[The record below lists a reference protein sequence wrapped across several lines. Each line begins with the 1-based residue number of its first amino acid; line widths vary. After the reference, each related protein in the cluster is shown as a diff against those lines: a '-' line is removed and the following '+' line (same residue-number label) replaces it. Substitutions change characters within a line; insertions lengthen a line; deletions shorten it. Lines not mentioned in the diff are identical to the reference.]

1 MNDVSAHDGRA
12 APPPKKTRLAKLS
25 PGFLTEEDA
34 ARWVQLRIPADSDRE
49 HGSVI
54 LRQRDGQFVATEP
67 VPGEVNRFDLR
78 TLLDV
83 DAQGNYVHPS
93 GYTCVANVHSHPPAH
108 DKIRAANPGQDE
120 LTLRLFLGFFSDI
133 DFVAD
138 VSERTFF
145 SSAYLCGP
153 DGSLLKYSPSG
164 SREEL
169 SYYLWLKAGAPRD
182 NPVGV
187 YGVANVIRK
196 IASLGELTVIV
207 SNKDWGESVGKV
219 PTDWKPGRAFSKGE
233 ITQMP
238 ALTRVCIS
246 AEHAV
251 LAALKAKDALSWGL
265 VLRDRSAQAFVAT
278 QARRPGRAAWTPAS
292 FFPAG
297 DDGQLK
303 LPAGYQ
309 LEGFYYASRPDPAL
323 YPPHE
328 PWLYENFF
336 TPQDMALA
344 VACHRDTQRDS
355 NSPLSLYMQAGDS
368 SLLKYSFSGSA
379 LESAL
384 STPAPDG
391 AIGDGGRHARL
402 RAGALR
408 PSEYVSEVALAGRLD
423 VLRASALWARPG
435 LVDRDWQSFA
445 GFSWPILSPL
455 FLSADDAARYLHRQ
469 IGHRR
474 DRQFAGYIFQRSDR
488 RFVAT
493 LALEGGIESLGSG
506 HFYPHDNA
514 GRPVFPDDLVLHSR
528 YVSHKALSLLDPE
541 KVQRLKWTRQEAA
554 LSLQMFSVEEMRQV
568 LLDERPLYL
577 SGSAHSLLRFEPF
590 ETGTTR
596 AFDRRL
602 GTHRHPGPLATEL
615 ETGMTLPTA
624 FIKEQAAAG
633 RLTVVLNSELWGPRG
648 QVTPDWSAAYSPW
661 KWKRPEQVAF
671 GAVFATADEAAEDQY
686 SRDVRLHE
694 QEKAWFGFILK
705 HKDREEYVASELI
718 PIGDARNDV
727 FQPQSLFGITTTPPW
742 YTYPEGFQRHAF
754 FYSRQ
759 RLKHSLEQPASWLS
773 QHFILPDDLFP
784 AVYYSRRRRAS
795 EPATPI
801 ALYISTQDGA
811 LLKFDN
817 RQGNRLF
824 DNDVPGLGLDDF
836 KSLLTSGKMQP
847 DAFVRTV
854 IKQGGLH
861 VMRTSLCWDRPGPV
875 DPDWRPFM
883 HLQRRWLSPAF
894 KNMDDAAVYARSRLP
909 EQTGKI
915 FGGLLLIRPDGLYLS
930 TEPVEV
936 ASEDF
941 DVSVIY
947 PAPSVLNGL
956 FPDGC
961 KVAGRYRSR
970 VVREPSMVLSHLQKQ
985 TYLNLLSVDTL
996 FTAFN
1001 RKRIPAPQADP
1012 ALDEYLFGPQGSIIR
1027 YRSGRLSDLQAQ
1039 LKSEVQGVSSD
1050 ASKLDGNA
1058 VKQLLY
1064 SGALKPGAWCNCL
1077 TGAGDLYVVSGS
1089 RFWGPRRKV
1098 TEWQPYPVAATVD
1111 TKADIAPLCSP
1122 LFIQADAAARHVHE
1136 ATGERTAATFGV
1148 MLWGARDGLFYAS
1161 LPLET
1166 HSSAIATDRVLVRGA
1181 PPAQYAVHA
1190 LYACARRSPAGEQT
1204 PECRQFLFSPLD
1216 IHHLCSAA
1224 YTPQGYRLI
1233 YLSCADGALLRFA
1246 MSSFE
1251 PGEFHDARG
1260 QLDLRPN
1267 LFASKA
1273 QAAQDEEDLSRDT
1286 FNLPDYIR
1294 RMARAGEL
1302 DVIVTSAYWSRHG
1315 RVDENWQPRMADV
1328 LIQERWRANP
1338 EPPLGPVFEHCD
1350 DAARYIQQRAGSGY
1364 VHDIDKGF
1372 DSAILARPASPS
1384 GIANRFVP
1392 LDPLSSSATGENSVN
1407 RIFRPR
1413 HDPSRTLVDRYPT
1426 YPQGYEPVAS
1436 HQLHLSGNTTQA
1448 PDTEQVYANFA
1459 SPLMV
1464 RERTHDL
1471 KNKGFAIRH
1480 YYYSSPHDVLLRYT
1494 PEYTDAERDLLS
1506 TTPVVFEGGRWVTR
1520 LKPEE
1525 FISRLVDL
1533 GDFRVLIAGHY
1544 WRQVGPMG
1552 KQWKLQRQQT
1562 PSPGIVH
1569 TRDEL

>member
-12 APPPKKTRLAKLS
+12 ASPPQKTRLPTLS

-34 ARWVQLRIPADSDRE
+34 ARWVQSRIPANSERE

-54 LRQRDGQFVATEP
+54 LKRAGHFLATEP

-78 TLLDV
+78 TLLEV
-83 DAQGNYVHPS
+83 DAQGNYLHPS

-108 DKIRAANPGQDE
+108 DKVREANPGQDE

-164 SREEL
+164 SREEF

-182 NPVGV
+182 NPIGV

-196 IASLGELTVIV
+196 IAALGELAVIV

-219 PTDWKPGRAFSKGE
+219 PTDWKPGRAFSKGV
-233 ITQMP
+233 ISQMP
-238 ALTRVCIS
+238 ALTRIRIS

-251 LAALKAKDALSWGL
+251 LAALKARDAHAWGL
-265 VLRDRSAQAFVAT
+265 VLRDPSAQAYVAT
-278 QARRPGRAAWTPAS
+278 QARLPGRAAWTPAA

-303 LPAGYQ
+303 LPAGYR

-323 YPPHE
+323 YPPRQ

-344 VACHRDTQRDS
+344 IACHREKRRDAD
-355 NSPLSLYMQAGDS
+355 SPLSLYMQAGDA

-384 STPAPDG
+384 SSTAADG
-391 AIGDGGRHARL
+391 AISDGGRHARM
-402 RAGALR
+402 RAGALT
-408 PSEYVSEVALAGRLD
+408 PAEFVSEVAQAGRLE
-423 VLRASALWARPG
+423 VVRTSALWARPG
-435 LVDRDWQSFA
+435 RLDRDWQSFA
-445 GFSWPILSPL
+445 GFSWPILSPV
-455 FLSADDAARYLHRQ
+455 FLAADDAARYLHGQ

-474 DRQFAGYIFQRSDR
+474 DRQFAGYIFQRSDQ

-493 LALEGGIESLGSG
+493 LALEGGIEALATGQL
-506 HFYPHDNA
+506 YPRDNA
-514 GRPVFPDDLVLHSR
+514 GRSVFPDNLTLYSR
-528 YVSHKALSLLDPE
+528 YVSHPTLSVLDPE
-541 KVQRLKWTRQEAA
+541 KVHRLKWTRQEAA

-568 LLDERPLYL
+568 LLDGLPLYL
-577 SGSAHSLLRFEPF
+577 SGSARTLLRFEPF
-590 ETGTTR
+590 ETASTR
-596 AFDRRL
+596 AFEKRL
-602 GTHRHPGPLATEL
+602 GTHKHPGPLTVEL
-615 ETGMTLPTA
+615 ETGLTLPHA

-633 RLTVVLNSELWGPRG
+633 RLTVVLNSDLWGPRG
-648 QVTPDWSAAYSPW
+648 PVTSDWSPAYSPW

-671 GAVFATADEAAEDQY
+671 GAVFSTADEAATDQHD
-686 SRDVRLHE
+686 RDERLHE

-718 PIGDARNDV
+718 PIGEARNDV
-727 FQPQSLFGITTTPPW
+727 FQPQSLFGVTKTPPW
-742 YTYPEGFQRHAF
+742 YSFPEGFVRHAF

-773 QHFILPDDLFP
+773 QHFILPDDLYP
-784 AVYYSRRRRAS
+784 AVYYSRRRQAS
-795 EPATPI
+795 ESADPI
-801 ALYISTQDGA
+801 ALYMSTQDGA

-817 RQGNRLF
+817 RQGNQLF
-824 DNDVPGLGLDDF
+824 DNDAPGLGLDDF

-854 IKQGGLH
+854 TQQGGLH

-875 DPDWRPFM
+875 DPHWRPFSN
-883 HLQRRWLSPAF
+883 LQRRWLSPAF

-909 EQTGKI
+909 DEAGKI

-930 TEPVEV
+930 TDPVEV

-941 DVSVIY
+941 DIGAIY
-947 PAPSVLNGL
+947 PAQSVLQGL

-970 VVREPSMVLSHLQKQ
+970 VAREPSMVLSHLQKQ
-985 TYLNLLSVDTL
+985 TWLNLPSVNTL

-1012 ALDEYLFGPQGSIIR
+1012 LLEEYLFGPQNAIIR

-1039 LKSEVQGVSSD
+1039 LKRVVQSVSGD

-1058 VKQLLY
+1058 VRQLLY
-1064 SGALKPGAWCNCL
+1064 SGALKPGDWCDCL
-1077 TGAGDLYVVSGS
+1077 AGTGDLYVVSGS
-1089 RFWGPRRKV
+1089 RFWGQRRKV
-1098 TEWQPYPVAATVD
+1098 TEWQPYPAVPTQPA
-1111 TKADIAPLCSP
+1111 KARVAPLCSP
-1122 LFIQADAAARHVHE
+1122 LFIQENDAARHVHE
-1136 ATGERTAATFGV
+1136 AAGERASATFGV
-1148 MLWGARDGLFYAS
+1148 MLWGARDGLYYAS
-1161 LPLET
+1161 LPLEMDF
-1166 HSSAIATDRVLVRGA
+1166 SALATDRVLVQGA

-1216 IHHLCSAA
+1216 VHHLCSAA

-1260 QLDLRPN
+1260 QSDLRPN

-1273 QAAQDEEDLSRDT
+1273 QAMQDEEDLSRDT

-1302 DVIVTSAYWSRHG
+1302 HVIVTSAYWSRHG

-1328 LIQERWRANP
+1328 LIQERWRADP
-1338 EPPLGPVFEHCD
+1338 KPPLGPVFDHCD
-1350 DAARYIQQRAGSGY
+1350 DAARHIQQRAGSGY
-1364 VHDIDKGF
+1364 AHDIDQGF
-1372 DSAILARPASPS
+1372 DSAILARPASPA
-1384 GIANRFVP
+1384 GIARRFVP
-1392 LDPLSSSATGENSVN
+1392 LDPLSSSASAEHSVN

-1436 HQLHLSGNTTQA
+1436 HQLHLSGNTTHA
-1448 PDTEQVYANFA
+1448 PDSEQVYANFA

-1471 KNKGFAIRH
+1471 KNQGFDIRH
-1480 YYYSSPHDVLLRYT
+1480 YYYSSPHDVLLRYS
-1494 PEYTDAERDLLS
+1494 PQYTGAERDLLS

-1520 LKPEE
+1520 LTPEA
-1525 FISRLVDL
+1525 FISKLVEL

-1552 KQWKLQRQQT
+1552 KQWKQQRQQT
-1562 PSPGIVH
+1562 PRPGIVH